1 MHMLVTRLKERF
13 MKQFKK
19 ISPYLDLVEPEVET
33 VGQRAYDPQQIY
45 MYLFDNVDR
54 NMVLLYSQK
63 ELAEAISMSREV
75 LNYFIRDAIDL
86 GWIEKESK
94 SFKLIKRPDEIEWTK
109 ELYAK
114 LTMLRRWHQPYFRKK
129 FEQQGLTKGDIL
141 ND

>member
-1 MHMLVTRLKERF
+1 MRERDK
-13 MKQFKK
+13 MSRPTKK
-19 ISPYLDLVEPEVET
+19 ISPYIDLLEPEAYT
-33 VGQRAYDPQQIY
+33 SGQKPYDSQQIY

-63 ELAEAISMSREV
+63 ELAEAIGIARES

-94 SFKLIKRPDEIEWTK
+94 SFKLVKRPDEIEWTK

-114 LTMLRRWHQPYFRKK
+114 LGMLRRWHQPYFRKK
-129 FEQQGLTKGDIL
+129 FEEQGLTKGDIL